1 MAVKFIKKLVLRL
14 SWGIFILAVVLLGAS
29 CIRIGIGKGSGDGK
43 KIEKADKIRI
53 VVIEVSEKEITID
66 KKPCKNAEALVK
78 EINAICAKEGTEK
91 VRFEL
96 KNNYAIKS
104 VYGKVKKSLAVCEKT
119 LGIHYTAED

>member
-1 MAVKFIKKLVLRL
+1 MAKFFKKLILRT
-14 SWGIFILAVVLLGAS
+14 SWGIFIFTIVLLGAS
-29 CIRIGIGKGSGDGK
+29 CIRIGIGKGGNGTGK
-43 KIEKADKIRI
+43 KVEKTEKIRV

-66 KKPCKNAEALVK
+66 KKPCKNPEALVK
-78 EINAICAKEGTEK
+78 EISAICAKEGPDK

-104 VYGKVKKSLAVCEKT
+104 VYGKVKKSLAACEKT